1 MFNKLSFLPSESLY
15 PVCCLA
21 LDDFEDGNGNVNI
34 DNEPLVADI
43 VDTDDVIGHR
53 INLDK
58 LIVKLCAGTLNE
70 TEEKDLLTLLKGE
83 NGYSKEIPCE
93 RIADI
98 YKTMGIDED
107 DVNNLGTKIQLRVVA
122 EDNMP
127 YYNSKPDCL
136 YNITDFPTEYYGYYD
151 SYNSEII
158 LCPERISN
166 APAESQKQHR
176 HITSRELYVVVLVHA
191 LAHVLMDPT
200 KTESN
205 KFQPLI
211 RTVNGFSEREVL
223 MEESLVNMLTL
234 RYFDKLRKPEVVRY
248 GEVREFIELQSL
260 PYNFGLYQHD
270 ILKPDWRLWR
280 EAKRNTKFIKDK

>member
-1 MFNKLSFLPSESLY
+1 MFNKLSFLPPESLY

-21 LDDFEDGNGNVNI
+21 LDGFEDENGNVNI
-34 DNEPLVADI
+34 DNKPPRTNI

-53 INLDK
+53 NNLDK

-70 TEEKDLLTLLKGE
+70 TEEKDLLTQLKGE
-83 NGYSKEIPCE
+83 NSSSKEIPCK

-122 EDNMP
+122 EDHMP

-151 SYNSEII
+151 SYNSEIV
-158 LCPERISN
+158 LCPERIIN
-166 APAESQKQHR
+166 APEELPKQHR
-176 HITSRELYVVVLVHA
+176 HITSRELYVVVIVHA
-191 LAHVLMDPT
+191 LAHALMDPT

-205 KFQPLI
+205 KYQPLI

-223 MEESLVNMLTL
+223 MEESLANMLTL
-234 RYFDKLRKPEVVRY
+234 RYFDKLSKPDVVRY

-260 PYNFGLYQHD
+260 PYSFGLDQYD

-280 EAKRNTKFIKDK
+280 EAKKTTKFIKEK

>member
-15 PVCCLA
+15 PVCLS
-21 LDDFEDGNGNVNI
+21 LDDFEDENGNVNI
-34 DNEPLVADI
+34 DNEPPRTNI

-53 INLDK
+53 SNLDK

-83 NGYSKEIPCE
+83 NSYSKEIPCE

-98 YKTMGIDED
+98 YKTMGVDED

-127 YYNSKPDCL
+127 YYNSKPNCL

-158 LCPERISN
+158 LCSERIIN
-166 APAESQKQHR
+166 APAELQKQHR
-176 HITSRELYVVVLVHA
+176 HITSSELYVVVLVHA
-191 LAHVLMDPT
+191 LAHALMDPT

-205 KFQPLI
+205 KYQPLI

-223 MEESLVNMLTL
+223 MEESLANMLTL
-234 RYFDKLRKPEVVRY
+234 RYFEKLGKPEVVKK
-248 GEVREFIELQSL
+248 VREFIELQSL

-280 EAKRNTKFIKDK
+280 EAKRDTTFIKDK

>member
-15 PVCCLA
+15 PVCLS
-21 LDDFEDGNGNVNI
+21 LDDSE
-34 DNEPLVADI
+34 DNEPNSSLSQKS
-43 VDTDDVIGHR
+43 DVIDSKDVIRHR

-83 NGYSKEIPCE
+83 NSYSKEIPCE

-122 EDNMP
+122 EDYMP

-158 LCPERISN
+158 LCSERIIN
-166 APAESQKQHR
+166 APAELQKQHR
-176 HITSRELYVVVLVHA
+176 DITSCELYVVVLVHA
-191 LAHVLMDPT
+191 LAHALMDPT

-205 KFQPLI
+205 KYQPLI
-211 RTVNGFSEREVL
+211 RTVNGFSEREEL
-223 MEESLVNMLTL
+223 MEESLANMLTL
-234 RYFDKLRKPEVVRY
+234 RYFEKLGKPEVVKK
-248 GEVREFIELQSL
+248 VREFIELQSL

-280 EAKRNTKFIKDK
+280 EAKRDTTFIKDK

>member
-15 PVCCLA
+15 PVCLS
-21 LDDFEDGNGNVNI
+21 LDDSEADVNEA
-34 DNEPLVADI
+34 NEPKPMTDI
-43 VDTDDVIGHR
+43 IDSPDVIGHR
-53 INLDK
+53 IKLDQ

-70 TEEKDLLTLLKGE
+70 TEEKDLLTLLKVY
-83 NGYSKEIPCE
+83 NDGYSKEIPCE

-98 YKTMGIDED
+98 YKKMGIDED

-127 YYNSKPDCL
+127 YYKSKPDCL

-158 LCPERISN
+158 LCPERIIN
-166 APAESQKQHR
+166 APAELQKQHR

-191 LAHVLMDPT
+191 LAHALMDPT

-205 KFQPLI
+205 KYQPLI

-234 RYFDKLRKPEVVRY
+234 RYFEKLGQPDVVRY
-248 GEVREFIELQSL
+248 GEVREFIELQAL
-260 PYNFGLYQHD
+260 PYRFGLDQYD
-270 ILKPDWRLWR
+270 ILKPDWRPWR

>member
-15 PVCCLA
+15 PVCLS
-21 LDDFEDGNGNVNI
+21 LDDSE
-34 DNEPLVADI
+34 DNEPNSSLSQKS
-43 VDTDDVIGHR
+43 DVIDSKDVIRHR

-83 NGYSKEIPCE
+83 NSYSKEIPCE

-122 EDNMP
+122 EDYMP

-158 LCPERISN
+158 LCPERIININ
-166 APAESQKQHR
+166 APAELQKQHR

-191 LAHVLMDPT
+191 LAHALMDPT

-205 KFQPLI
+205 KYQPLI
-211 RTVNGFSEREVL
+211 RMVNGFSEREVL
-223 MEESLVNMLTL
+223 MEESLANMLTL
-234 RYFDKLRKPEVVRY
+234 RYFEKLGKPEVVKY
-248 GEVREFIELQSL
+248 GEVKEFIEIQSL
-260 PYNFGLYQHD
+260 SYSFGLDLYD

-280 EAKRNTKFIKDK
+280 EAKKTTKFIKEK